1 MKIFDFFKKRDE
13 TIPAVTTDEVVND
26 VLLKA
31 MLKGEKIDK
40 EKALSLPAVSSAVD
54 RICNTIA
61 MIPIKLYKESIDPE
75 TGKKKVEEIAS
86 DPRIKMLNVESGD
99 TLDAFQM
106 RKAWVQDYLLDKG
119 GYLFIEKTKN
129 KFKSLRYVEAE
140 NITINTNFDP
150 IYKDITYMV
159 NGKTY
164 ETFNFLTILRSTKN
178 GGSGRSV
185 VSEVSSA
192 IENAYQTLLY
202 ELGLVKTGGAKKG
215 FITSQRK
222 LGEKEIA
229 LLKRAWAN
237 LYSNKSDNAIVLNEG
252 MDFKEGSSS
261 SVELQLNERKKTL
274 TEEIDNIF
282 HNKPNFDEFMR
293 EAIMPILT
301 AIKTALNKDFLL
313 EKEKESFYFEFDTR
327 EISRGNIK
335 ERYEAYKTAKET
347 GWITPNEIRYLE
359 DYDSIPGL
367 DVITLN
373 LANVVFD
380 INTGKYYT
388 PNTNALVDMESKNG
402 GGNDESGNQEGQNNN

>member
-1 MKIFDFFKKRDE
+1 MGIFNFIKKRE
-13 TIPAVTTDEVVND
+13 EEIVSPEENVND

-54 RICNTIA
+54 KICNTVA
-61 MIPIKLYKESIDPE
+61 MIPIKLYREYIDE
-75 TGKKKVEEIAS
+75 DTGKKKVEEIRN
-86 DPRIKMLNVESGD
+86 DPRIKMLNIESGD
-99 TLDAFQM
+99 TLDSFQM

-119 GYLFIEKTKN
+119 GYLFIEKSKN
-129 KFKSLRYVEAE
+129 KFKSLRYVDAE
-140 NITINTNFDP
+140 SITVNTNFDP
-150 IYKDITYMV
+150 IFKDITYMV
-159 NGKTY
+159 QGKTY

-185 VSEVSSA
+185 ISEVSSA

-222 LGEKEIA
+222 LGEKEIN
-229 LLKRAWAN
+229 LLKKAWAN

-252 MDFKEGSSS
+252 MDFKEGSSTT
-261 SVELQLNERKKTL
+261 VELQLNERKKTL
-274 TEEIDNIF
+274 QEEIDNIF
-282 HNKPNFDEFMR
+282 HNKPNFDEFMK
-293 EAIMPILT
+293 EAVMPILN

-327 EISRGNIK
+327 EIMRGNIK
-335 ERYEAYKTAKET
+335 ERYEAYKVASET
-347 GWITPNEIRYLE
+347 GWISKNEIRYLE
-359 DYDSIPGL
+359 DYDSIDGL

-388 PNTNALVDMESKNG
+388 PNTNALVDMDSKNG
-402 GGNDESGNQEGQNNN
+402 GDANESGSKE

>member
-1 MKIFDFFKKRDE
+1 MGLFNFRKREE
-13 TIPAVTTDEVVND
+13 TQIVNPTETVND

-61 MIPIKLYKESIDPE
+61 MIPIKLYKETIDPE
-75 TGKKKVEEIAS
+75 TGKKKVEEVKS

-119 GYLFIEKTKN
+119 GYLYIEKAKN
-129 KFKSLRYVEAE
+129 KFKSLRYVDAE
-140 NITINTNFDP
+140 NVTVNTNFDP
-150 IYKDITYMV
+150 IFKDITYMV
-159 NGKTY
+159 HGKTY

-178 GGSGRSV
+178 GGSSRSII
-185 VSEVSSA
+185 SEVSSA

-202 ELGLVKTGGAKKG
+202 ELGLVRTGGAKKG

-229 LLKRAWAN
+229 MLKKAWAN

-252 MDFKEGSSS
+252 MDFKEGSSTT
-261 SVELQLNERKKTL
+261 VELQLNERKKTL
-274 TEEIDNIF
+274 QEEIDNIF
-282 HNKPNFDEFMR
+282 HNKPNFDEFMK

-301 AIKTALNKDFLL
+301 AIKTALNKDF
-313 EKEKESFYFEFDTR
+313 
-327 EISRGNIK
+327 
-335 ERYEAYKTAKET
+335 
-347 GWITPNEIRYLE
+347 
-359 DYDSIPGL
+359 
-367 DVITLN
+367 
-373 LANVVFD
+373 
-380 INTGKYYT
+380 
-388 PNTNALVDMESKNG
+388 
-402 GGNDESGNQEGQNNN
+402 